1 EALRPSYLQ
10 GVATSL
16 GGGTHFWLAG
26 TLPPA
31 QSRLRTTSQDRRN
44 HGLSGHDSAH
54 AQTSWLT
61 KNDFSNRLSGTG
73 GGTVVFSFSSG
84 TGYYSGARFDLYDPT
99 GNKLFT
105 GTPGAGP
112 STNLAAGTYTL
123 LVYD

>member
-61 KNDFSNRLSGTG
+61 KNDFSNRLSANSSSIYSDSTAERPLRLG
-73 GGTVVFSFSSG
+73 GVAPRMVNSG
-84 TGYYSGARFDLYDPT
+84 PAHSCSESHRR
-99 GNKLFT
+99 
-105 GTPGAGP
+105 
-112 STNLAAGTYTL
+112 
-123 LVYD
+123 